1 MAFNENGKVQNA
13 WVEYL
18 RTSTQEAVDSLSAV
32 SSIPNVFTQGPMS
45 AEDSPPINPGTPEDV
60 WVYDDGDGTVLGI
73 PKRGTW
79 HYNRRSPGWPELL
92 GRPYKE
98 AIETIISEEVGVNV
112 IFGPAGF
119 GRIKNIDIRRVWLD
133 VDKNGNVAIVPRLG

>member
-18 RTSTQEAVDSLSAV
+18 GTSTLEAVDRLSAV
-32 SSIPNVFTQGPMS
+32 SSIPNVYTQGPMS
-45 AEDSPPINPGTPEDV
+45 AEDSPPINPGNPEDV
-60 WVYDDGDGTVLGI
+60 WVYDSGLDTVLGI

-79 HYNRRSPGWPELL
+79 HYNRASPGWPELL

-98 AIETIISEEVGVNV
+98 AIETIVSEEVGVNV
-112 IFGPAGF
+112 IFGPEGF
-119 GRIKNIDIRRVWLD
+119 IRIMNIDIRRVWLD
-133 VDKNGNVAIVPRLG
+133 VDKNGNVAKVPRLG